1 MSSSTGRSSL
11 ILSCLLLL
19 QGLRLGYFCLVSQ
32 GAPASTV
39 CLLLLLPLLQGLRID
54 YFLLTPGLLDK
65 VVACEMVPTPPKWSD
80 HTGTG
85 GAGGEYLPGCKGGA
99 AEAERGVCVC
109 LLSIYSLA
117 AGTVECVLLARLDWA
132 GRAPAGWQ
140 RDHDFQCRLEH
151 VVRCRDGAGAS

>member
-99 AEAERGVCVC
+99 AEAERGVCVSVVH
-109 LLSIYSLA
+109 LLIGGWHSGMRIACQARLGRQGASGLA
-117 AGTVECVLLARLDWA
+117 AR
-132 GRAPAGWQ
+132 
-140 RDHDFQCRLEH
+140 
-151 VVRCRDGAGAS
+151 S